1 MRVLLA
7 LDDSDASLEAAQV
20 ARRLFGPDPEYLAV
34 QIGRIVPVGMMAD
47 PAGLYVLP
55 PEYWDRDPARPDPAL
70 TQARAEEAGV
80 EDVAVVTESGDPV
93 QRICEVAE
101 EHGVD
106 VIVVGAHDKGFWRRL
121 VDPSV
126 SEGVLHRT
134 HRPVLVVHE
143 HQHAGAEPV
152 RAAAPLA

>member
-7 LDDSDASLEAAQV
+7 LDDSDASLEAARV
-20 ARRLFGPDPEYLAV
+20 ARNLFGPEPDYLALQV
-34 QIGRIVPVGMMAD
+34 GRIVPPGMVAD
-47 PAGLYVLP
+47 PTGLYVLP
-55 PEYWDRDPARPDPAL
+55 PEYWDRATVRPDPYEA
-70 TQARAEEAGV
+70 QQRVEAAGV
-80 EDVAVVTESGDPV
+80 SDVEVVTDAGDPV
-93 QRICEVAE
+93 RRICAVAE

-126 SEGVLHRT
+126 SEGVLHHT

-143 HQHAGAEPV
+143 HAVVGAVGAVGVGEV
-152 RAAAPLA
+152 S